1 MGINDQGKKSL
12 TDKRDVYGV
21 STALVTMLFLAL
33 EPAEGL
39 KAVRCSD
46 VPVMKEPEQYFREE
60 KQPEKN
66 RETTTDYCPWF
77 CWLPGAVTQQ

>member
-21 STALVTMLFLAL
+21 STALVTMCFLAL

-39 KAVRCSD
+39 KAEVLRC
-46 VPVMKEPEQYFREE
+46 PCNERARTILQRGK
-60 KQPEKN
+60 
-66 RETTTDYCPWF
+66 
-77 CWLPGAVTQQ
+77 AA